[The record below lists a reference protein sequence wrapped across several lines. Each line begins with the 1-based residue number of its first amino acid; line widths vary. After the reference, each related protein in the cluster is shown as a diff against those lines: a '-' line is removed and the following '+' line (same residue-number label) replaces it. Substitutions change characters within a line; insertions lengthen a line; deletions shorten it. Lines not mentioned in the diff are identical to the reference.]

1 MVSQTSIGSIQKPS
15 EFLKKFIATSNGAR
29 KECKQQHNPLL
40 APPPT
45 GGSMPKDQG

>member
-29 KECKQQHNPLL
+29 KGRKEQHNPLL
-40 APPPT
+40 ASSPT
-45 GGSMPKDQG
+45 GDRTPNDQG